1 MAGYGRVT
9 PLSDAGKGFCI
20 IYAVIGIPLT
30 LILFS
35 ALVERILIPVK
46 AFLYFLFRKL
56 GHLYKVSDLEEWACP
71 VASSGNSDIC
81 TR

>member
-1 MAGYGRVT
+1 MLSLVTSTFCTWAGYGRVT

-46 AFLYFLFRKL
+46 AILYFLFRKL
-56 GHLYKVSDLEEWACP
+56 GHLYKVSAVSVYTSL
-71 VASSGNSDIC
+71 
-81 TR
+81 